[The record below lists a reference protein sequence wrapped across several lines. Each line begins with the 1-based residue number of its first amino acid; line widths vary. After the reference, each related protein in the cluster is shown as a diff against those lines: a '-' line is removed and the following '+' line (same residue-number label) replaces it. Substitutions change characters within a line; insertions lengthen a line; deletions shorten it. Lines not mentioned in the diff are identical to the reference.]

1 MLVVLLDWKIYNLT
15 GTGQNP
21 CYTNL
26 AVLKEEVKKMDPFK
40 ILKFSHMTE
49 KSVGLIDRENKIV
62 FIVDRKANKKQIK
75 EAFEKTFE
83 VKVEKVNTEITF
95 HGEKK
100 AIIKLRPEFKARDIA
115 VKLGMV

>member
-1 MLVVLLDWKIYNLT
+1 MLKSNLFLIT
-15 GTGQNP
+15 QVKNLVTKMKK
-21 CYTNL
+21 TNIWP
-26 AVLKEEVKKMDPFK
+26 VLKY
-40 ILKFSHMTE
+40 SHMTE
-49 KSVGLIDRENKIV
+49 KSVALIEKENKIV

-95 HGEKK
+95 QGEKK
-100 AIIKLRPEFKARDIA
+100 AIIKLKPEFKARDVA